1 MVKYREQMRVAIKY
15 PVGYQSLFER
25 SYSMR
30 AFVIAVATLALFV
43 GQAVAADKPEMSEKD
58 KLSYSLGYNQGSGM
72 ATFFKAQSVDVDNN
86 MILKAF
92 KDGLTGGTAPMT
104 EQEMRD
110 TMSGFQKTI
119 MAKKAE
125 AMKESGDKNKT
136 AGEAF
141 LAENKK
147 KEGVVTLPDG
157 LQYKVLKAGTG
168 NTPKST
174 DKVKV
179 NYKGTLVDGT
189 EFDSSYK
196 RGEPAVFQADKV
208 IAGWTEAL
216 QLMKE
221 GSKWEVYIPA
231 NLAYGERGAG
241 PVIGPNS
248 TLIFEIELLS
258 IEK

>member
-1 MVKYREQMRVAIKY
+1 MRV
-15 PVGYQSLFER
+15 
-25 SYSMR
+25 
-30 AFVIAVATLALFV
+30 FVIAVATLALFA
-43 GQAVAADKPEMSEKD
+43 GQAVAAEKAGMSEKD
-58 KLSYSLGYNQGSGM
+58 KLSYSLGYTQGANM
-72 ATFFKAQSVDVDNN
+72 AGFFKAQSIDIDNN
-86 MILKAF
+86 VLLDAF
-92 KDGLTGGTAPMT
+92 KAGLTGGKASLGD
-104 EQEMRD
+104 QEMRD
-110 TMSGFQKTI
+110 TMSNFQKTLT
-119 MAKKAE
+119 AKRAE
-125 AMKESGDKNKT
+125 AMKETGEKNKK
-136 AGEAF
+136 AGDAF

-157 LQYKVLKAGTG
+157 LQYKILKEGTG
-168 NTPKST
+168 NKPTAA

-179 NYKGTLVDGT
+179 NYKGTLIDGT

-221 GSKWEVYIPA
+221 GSKWEVYIPS

-241 PVIGPNS
+241 PMIGPNA

>member
-1 MVKYREQMRVAIKY
+1 
-15 PVGYQSLFER
+15 
-25 SYSMR
+25 MR
-30 AFVIAVATLALFV
+30 AFVVAVATLALFA
-43 GQAVAADKPEMSEKD
+43 GQVLAAENTAMSEKE
-58 KLSYSLGYNQGSGM
+58 KLSDSLGYTQGASM
-72 ATFFKAQSVDVDNN
+72 ANFFKTQLVDVDNTVLLN
-86 MILKAF
+86 GI
-92 KDGLTGGTAPMT
+92 KDALSGNKAPMT
-104 EQEMRD
+104 EQEIRD
-110 TMSGFQKTI
+110 TVSNFQKTL

-125 AMKESGDKNKT
+125 AMKEASENNKK

-168 NTPKST
+168 NTPKAT

-179 NYKGTLVDGT
+179 NYKGTLIDGT

-196 RGEPAVFQADKV
+196 RGEPSAFQVDKV
-208 IAGWTEAL
+208 ISGWTEAL

-241 PVIGPNS
+241 NLIGPNS
-248 TLIFEIELLS
+248 TLIFDIELLS

>member
-1 MVKYREQMRVAIKY
+1 MKAFIIAI
-15 PVGYQSLFER
+15 
-25 SYSMR
+25 
-30 AFVIAVATLALFV
+30 ATLTLLT
-43 GQAVAADKPEMSEKD
+43 GQAIAAEKKEMSEKE
-58 KLSYSLGYNQGSGM
+58 KLSYSLGYTQGSSM
-72 ATFFKAQSVDVDNN
+72 ASFFKAQSVDIDTN
-86 MILKAF
+86 ILVEALKN
-92 KDGLTGGTAPMT
+92 GLTGGTSPLS

-110 TMSGFQKTI
+110 TISGFQKTL

-125 AMKESGDKNKT
+125 AAKEAGEKNKK

-147 KEGVVTLPDG
+147 KEGVITLPDG
-157 LQYKVLKAGTG
+157 LQYKILKEGTG
-168 NTPKST
+168 KSPKAT

-208 IAGWTEAL
+208 IAGWTEIL

-221 GSKWEVYIPA
+221 GSKFEVYIPA
-231 NLAYGERGAG
+231 NLAYGERAAGA
-241 PVIGPNS
+241 VIGPNS